1 LIVALGVIKRLLNIR
16 SLNARYIA
24 TASVN
29 VLLKLKPKIEKGVIQ
44 MKNSK
49 DIISL
54 NPIQLLT
61 NDRQIRFL
69 EEIIATGGSIR
80 KAAEQAG
87 ISTSSH
93 YSWLTKD
100 EEYKA
105 AFSKAYEQSTKVL
118 EAEAIRRA
126 TGYQK
131 PLVYK
136 GEVTGYVQEHSD
148 NLLMFLLKKRDPS
161 YRDNHTQ
168 QVGIWGTGQ
177 DGVNV
182 IFNIPRPPKIDK
194 KEIPTEESG

>member
-1 LIVALGVIKRLLNIR
+1 LNEIIK
-16 SLNARYIA
+16 S
-24 TASVN
+24 
-29 VLLKLKPKIEKGVIQ
+29 
-44 MKNSK
+44 
-49 DIISL
+49 
-54 NPIQLLT
+54 
-61 NDRQIRFL
+61 
-69 EEIIATGGSIR
+69 EEIQQDFKDPITLITNKKQIKFLQEIILTGGSIR
-80 KAAEQAG
+80 KAAERAG

-93 YSWLTKD
+93 YDWLSKQD
-100 EEYKA
+100 SYRKA
-105 AFSKAYEQSTKVL
+105 FEQAFEKSTKIL

>member
-1 LIVALGVIKRLLNIR
+1 MT
-16 SLNARYIA
+16 ARYIA

-29 VLLKLKPKIEKGVIQ
+29 VLLNLKPKIVKGVIQ

-49 DIISL
+49 DNISL
-54 NPIQLLT
+54 KPIQLLT

-105 AFSKAYEQSTKVL
+105 AFDTAYEQSTKVL

-136 GEVTGYVQEHSD
+136 GEVTGSVQDHSD
-148 NLLMFLLKKRDPS
+148 LLLMFLLKQRDPS

-168 QVGIWGTGQ
+168 QVGIWGANK
-177 DGVNV
+177 DGIKV
-182 IFNIPRPPKIDK
+182 IFNIPRPPRQELPPGKNNNNK
-194 KEIPTEESG
+194 